1 MITVNGIKLLPDT
14 KVSYAPNPKR
24 RGSMACDRYE
34 KYCKAKTVEDY
45 FRICKD
51 HSHGLYTRRDLR
63 YDYEKVSLRL

>member
-14 KVSYAPNPKR
+14 KVSYVPNPKR

-45 FRICKD
+45 FRIMLGPQPWAV
-51 HSHGLYTRRDLR
+51 HAS
-63 YDYEKVSLRL
+63 